1 MNLKDFFCGLD
12 SLFSQKNLPAVENY
26 LHQHL
31 EIAKKA
37 GDTCYQL
44 AVLNEQVGY
53 YRSLSLISQALTAG
67 EQAMA
72 IISAP
77 DFTENIATATT
88 MLNVATALRA
98 GGHNIKALELY
109 GKVNIIY
116 SAALAS
122 DDTRRA
128 ALYNNMA
135 QALMATGDIKA
146 ALASLHKALTI
157 LELSQEA
164 CAETA
169 TTHSNIALLYM
180 SLGNNET
187 AAAHLQ
193 AALSGFETLGYDDA
207 HYPAALAAMAQLM
220 YIEKKYP
227 DAIKY
232 YHLALNKNAS
242 VFGENADY
250 ARICRNCARV
260 YSMSKLPKQ
269 AEAMLKKA
277 QAVEISLKA
286 ANRTSER
293 SDQ

>member
-1 MNLKDFFCGLD
+1 MNLKDFFFGLD

-31 EIAKKA
+31 ETAKNC

-77 DFTENIATATT
+77 DFTENIAAATT

-109 GKVNIIY
+109 GKVDIIY
-116 SAALAS
+116 SAALA
-122 DDTRRA
+122 DGDTRRA

-135 QALMATGDIKA
+135 QALMANKDTKA
-146 ALASLHKALTI
+146 ALASLQKALTI
-157 LELSQEA
+157 LELSPKA

-180 SLGNNET
+180 SLDNNET
-187 AAAHLQ
+187 AATHLQ
-193 AALSGFETLGYDDA
+193 AALSGFETLDHDDS
-207 HYPAALAAMAQLM
+207 HYPAALAAMAQLL
-220 YIEKKYP
+220 YIEKNYSG
-227 DAIKY
+227 AINY
-232 YHLALNKNAS
+232 YRLALNKNAA

-250 ARICRNCARV
+250 ARICRNCARA
-260 YSMSKLPKQ
+260 YSMSQMPEQ
-269 AEAMLKKA
+269 AEEMLQKA
-277 QAVEISLKA
+277 QAVESSLKD
-286 ANRTSER
+286 ANRTRQR